1 MTLLFVGVFAVLIIA
16 IILCLGLGTAGY
28 PVFSLAEH
36 QRVPRRFSD
45 HLPWALLAAPGIVIN
60 KNGSFQAT
68 FRYRGP
74 DLYSATRHELLSVT
88 ARFNNALKRLGA
100 GWALY
105 ADDQRVRAQAY
116 PASDWPEPVTYVL
129 DAERATT
136 FRDQEYFENEYYL
149 TLIYLPPPDVAA
161 RVGDWFYEGA
171 DPQRR
176 AVREHLAAFDQER
189 RRLGH
194 LLHDVLPE
202 LQALEDGD
210 LLTYLKRCISPKRH
224 PVRLPETPMYL
235 DALLPDTALIGGLA
249 PRLGNHHL
257 ALLTITQFPG
267 ESTPGLLDALNRL
280 PFEYRWVTRFIVEDK
295 LAAAKIM
302 KGYQQKWLSLRKSFA
317 TVIREA
323 LFGEESAMQNT
334 DALNKAADADAAL
347 QALGSDAVTFGY
359 YTQTMVL
366 SDTDPKRLQDKKLE
380 VERVINGL
388 GFTTIDENDNHNAFD
403 AYLGTIP
410 GNWAHNVRH
419 PLLHTQNLIHLF
431 PLSAVWAGA
440 QGDSN
445 LSGAPLLPV
454 VTAGSTPF
462 RLSLN
467 YGDVGHTLIVGPT
480 GAGKSTLL
488 RVLESAWCRYPGAQ
502 VYTFDKNKS
511 SLVLTKAV
519 GGDFY
524 DLGDPNST
532 LAFQPLAEIDQESE
546 RGWALEWL
554 VSVAEHEGLTVTP
567 ERKASLWAALNA
579 LAKSPKDE
587 RTLTGL
593 RTLLQDRAL
602 KETFQAY
609 THEGSY
615 GRLLDADR
623 DTLEYGRWQVFEM
636 GALIANYPKAVMPTL
651 TYLFHKLERRFDA
664 RTPTLMPIDEGWL
677 FLDNPV
683 FGPKLREWLKT
694 LRRFKVYLV
703 FASQSPADVANSPL
717 FDVLK
722 ESCYTKI
729 FLPNPNAQQAETAKF
744 YERFSLNERQI
755 EIIAHAIPKR
765 DYYYTSP
772 LGNRL
777 FSLALGEVGLAYCA
791 ATGDDAVKAAAPL
804 LGLSTPAFNHRYLQ
818 TQDLA
823 WVSDLMY
830 PPASTNAE
838 SADSASPPPSSSTR
852 VA

>member
-1 MTLLFVGVFAVLIIA
+1 MTLTLVLVFAFLMAGVVGVLAFSS
-16 IILCLGLGTAGY
+16 AGF
-28 PVFSLAEH
+28 PVFSLSEH
-36 QRVPRRFSD
+36 RTIPTRLSD
-45 HLPWALLAAPGIVIN
+45 HLPWALLAEPHIVVN
-60 KNGSFQAT
+60 KNGSFLAT

-74 DLYSATRHELLSVT
+74 DLFSATKHELIAVS
-88 ARFNNALKRLGA
+88 ARFNNALKRLSG

-105 ADDQRVRAQAY
+105 ADDQRIRADEY
-116 PASDWPEPVTYVL
+116 PETEWPDPVSHVL
-129 DAERATT
+129 DAERAAF
-136 FRDQEYFENEYYL
+136 FRETAHFENEYFL
-149 TLIYLPPPDVAA
+149 TLVYLPPRDVAGKVA
-161 RVGDWFYEGA
+161 EWFYEGA
-171 DPQRR
+171 DKSRK
-176 AVREHLAAFDQER
+176 AFREHLATFDQER
-189 RRLGH
+189 RRIGN
-194 LLHDVLPE
+194 LLREVIPE
-202 LQALEDGD
+202 LAPLERDG
-210 LLTYLKRCISPKRH
+210 LLTYLKRCVSPKRH
-224 PVRLPETPMYL
+224 PVKTPESPMYL
-235 DALLPDTALIGGLA
+235 DAFLADTPLIGGLS
-249 PRLGNHHL
+249 PRLGRNHL
-257 ALLTITQFPG
+257 QLLTITQFPG
-267 ESTPGLLDALNRL
+267 ESTPGMLDALNRL
-280 PFEYRWVTRFIVEDK
+280 PFEYRWVTRFIFEDK
-295 LAAAKIM
+295 LEATKIM
-302 KGYQQKWLSLRKSFA
+302 KGYQQKWLSLRKGFM
-317 TVIREA
+317 TVFREA
-323 LFGEESAMQNT
+323 MFGEESAIQNT

-347 QALGSDAVTFGY
+347 QALGSDVVSFGY
-359 YTQTMVL
+359 FTQTVLL

-388 GFTTIDENDNHNAFD
+388 GFTTIDENENHNAFD
-403 AYLGTIP
+403 AFLGTIP
-410 GNWAHNVRH
+410 GNCAHNVRH
-419 PLLHTQNLIHLF
+419 PLLHTLNLIHLF

-440 QGDSN
+440 KGDSN
-445 LSGAPLLPV
+445 LGGAALLPV
-454 VTAGSTPF
+454 VTGGSTPF

-467 YGDVGHTLIVGPT
+467 FGDVGHTLIVGPT

-488 RVLESAWCRYPGAQ
+488 RALESAWRRYPGAQ

-524 DLGDPNST
+524 DLGDSNST
-532 LAFQPLAEIDQESE
+532 LAFQPLAEVHEESE
-546 RGWALEWL
+546 RSWALEWL
-554 VSVAEHEGLTVTP
+554 VSVAEHEGIQITP
-567 ERKASLWAALNA
+567 ERKSALWAALNA
-579 LAKSPKDE
+579 LARSPKDE
-587 RTLTGL
+587 RTLTGF
-593 RTLLQDRAL
+593 RTLLNDRVL

-729 FLPNPNAQQAETAKF
+729 FLPNPNALQAETAKF

-755 EIIAHAIPKR
+755 EIIAHAVPKR
-765 DYYYTSP
+765 DYYFTSP

-777 FSLALGEVGLAYCA
+777 FSLALSDVGLAYCA
-791 ATGDDAVKAAAPL
+791 ATGDDAVKAVGPL
-804 LGLSTPAFNHRYLQ
+804 LRLSTEEFNRRYLEMKK
-818 TQDLA
+818 LG
-823 WVSDLMY
+823 WVTEIMY
-830 PPASTNAE
+830 GQ
-838 SADSASPPPSSSTR
+838 SAPKA

>member
-1 MTLLFVGVFAVLIIA
+1 MTLLLVLVFALLVAGVVAALA
-16 IILCLGLGTAGY
+16 LGSAGFS
-28 PVFSLAEH
+28 VFSLSEH
-36 QRVPRRFSD
+36 RTIPTRLSD
-45 HLPWALLAAPGIVIN
+45 HLPWALLAEPHIVIN
-60 KNGSFQAT
+60 KNGSFLAT

-74 DLYSATRHELLSVT
+74 DLFSATKHELIAVS
-88 ARFNNALKRLGA
+88 ARLNNALKRLSG

-105 ADDQRVRAQAY
+105 ADDQRIPAAAY
-116 PASDWPEPVTYVL
+116 PVAEWPDPVSHVL
-129 DAERATT
+129 DAERAAF
-136 FRDQEYFENEYYL
+136 FRETAHFENEYYL
-149 TLIYLPPPDVAA
+149 TLVYLPPRDV
-161 RVGDWFYEGA
+161 VGKVADWFYEGA
-171 DPQRR
+171 DKSRKAFQ
-176 AVREHLAAFDQER
+176 EHLATFDQER
-189 RRLGH
+189 RRIGN
-194 LLHDVLPE
+194 LLREVIPE
-202 LQALEDGD
+202 LSPLERDG
-210 LLTYLKRCISPKRH
+210 LLTYLKRCVSPKRH
-224 PVRLPETPMYL
+224 PVKTPESPMYL
-235 DALLPDTALIGGLA
+235 DAFLADTPLIGGRS
-249 PRLGNHHL
+249 PRLGHNHL
-257 ALLTITQFPG
+257 QLLTITQFPG
-267 ESTPGLLDALNRL
+267 ESMPGMLDALNRL
-280 PFEYRWVTRFIVEDK
+280 PFEYRWVTRFIFEDK
-295 LAAAKIM
+295 LEAMKIM
-302 KGYQQKWLSLRKSFA
+302 KGYQQKWLSLRKGFT
-317 TVIREA
+317 TVFREA
-323 LFGEESAMQNT
+323 MFGEESAIQNT
-334 DALNKAADADAAL
+334 DALNTAADADAAL
-347 QALGSDAVTFGY
+347 QALGSDAVSFGY
-359 YTQTMVL
+359 FTQTVLL

-388 GFTTIDENDNHNAFD
+388 GFTTIDENENHNAFD
-403 AYLGTIP
+403 AFLGTIP
-410 GNWAHNVRH
+410 GNCAHNVRH
-419 PLLHTQNLIHLF
+419 PLLHTLNLIHLF

-440 QGDSN
+440 KGDSN
-445 LSGAPLLPV
+445 LGGAPLLPV
-454 VTAGSTPF
+454 VTGGSTPF

-467 YGDVGHTLIVGPT
+467 FGDVGHTLIVGPT

-488 RVLESAWCRYPGAQ
+488 RALESAWRRYPGAQ

-524 DLGDPNST
+524 DLGDSNST
-532 LAFQPLAEIDQESE
+532 LAFQPLAEVHEESE
-546 RGWALEWL
+546 RSWALEWL
-554 VSVAEHEGLTVTP
+554 VSVAEHEGIQITP
-567 ERKASLWAALNA
+567 ERKSALWAALNA
-579 LAKSPKDE
+579 LARSPKDE
-587 RTLTGL
+587 RTLTGF
-593 RTLLQDRAL
+593 RTLLNDRAL

-744 YERFSLNERQI
+744 YERFSLNARQI
-755 EIIAHAIPKR
+755 EIIGHAVPKR

-777 FSLALGEVGLAYCA
+777 FSLALSEVGLAYCA
-791 ATGDDAVKAAAPL
+791 ATGDDAVKAVGPL
-804 LGLSTPAFNHRYLQ
+804 LKLPTEEFNRRYLE
-818 TQDLA
+818 TKKLG
-823 WVSDLMY
+823 WVTEIMY
-830 PPASTNAE
+830 GT
-838 SADSASPPPSSSTR
+838 SAPKA

>member
-1 MTLLFVGVFAVLIIA
+1 MALLLVTVFAVLVFGIIA
-16 IILCLGLGTAGY
+16 ALALGAAGFS
-28 PVFSLAEH
+28 VFSLSEH
-36 QRVPRRFSD
+36 KRVPTRFSD
-45 HLPWALLAAPGIVIN
+45 HLPWALLAAPHIVIN
-60 KNGSFQAT
+60 KNGSLLAT

-74 DLYSATRHELLSVT
+74 DLFSATKHELVAVS

-105 ADDQRVRAQAY
+105 ADDHRVPADRY
-116 PASDWPEPVTYVL
+116 PSAEWPDPVTYVI
-129 DAERATT
+129 DAERATY
-136 FRDQEYFENEYYL
+136 FREASHYENEYYL
-149 TLIYLPPPDVAA
+149 TLVYLPPADIAG
-161 RVGDWFYEGA
+161 RIGDWFYEGA
-171 DPQRR
+171 DPTKK
-176 AVREHLAAFDQER
+176 AFGEILATFDQER
-189 RRLGH
+189 RRIGN
-194 LLHDVLPE
+194 LLREVIPE
-202 LQALEDGD
+202 LVVLERDS
-210 LLTYLKRCISPKRH
+210 LLTYLKRCVSPKRH
-224 PVRLPETPMYL
+224 PVKTPESPVYL
-235 DALLPDTALIGGLA
+235 DAFLPDTPLVGGLA
-249 PRLGNHHL
+249 PRLGVHHL
-257 ALLTITQFPG
+257 QLLTVTQFPG
-267 ESTPGLLDALNRL
+267 ESAPGLLDGLNRL
-280 PFEYRWVTRFIVEDK
+280 PFEYRWITRFVFEEK
-295 LAAAKIM
+295 LVAAKVM
-302 KGYQQKWLSLRKSFA
+302 KGYQQKWLSLRKSFV
-317 TVIREA
+317 TVFREA
-323 LFGEESAMQNT
+323 MFGEESAIQNT
-334 DALNKAADADAAL
+334 DAINKAEDADAAL
-347 QALGSDAVTFGY
+347 QALGSDAVAFGY
-359 YTQTMVL
+359 FTQTIL
-366 SDTDPKRLQDKKLE
+366 LTDTDPKRLQDKKLE
-380 VERVINGL
+380 VERVVNSL
-388 GFTTIDENDNHNAFD
+388 GFTTIDENENHNAFD
-403 AYLGTIP
+403 AFLGTVP
-410 GNWAHNVRH
+410 GNCAHNVRH
-419 PLLHTQNLIHLF
+419 PLLHTLNLIHLF

-440 QGDSN
+440 KGDSN
-445 LSGAPLLPV
+445 LGGAPLLPV
-454 VTAGSTPF
+454 VTGGSTPF

-488 RVLESAWCRYPGAQ
+488 RVLESAWRRYPNAQ

-524 DLGDPNST
+524 DLGDPNSS
-532 LAFQPLAEIDQESE
+532 LAFQPLAEIHEESE
-546 RGWALEWL
+546 RSWALEWL
-554 VSVAEHEGLTVTP
+554 VSVAEHEGLAVTP
-567 ERKASLWAALNA
+567 ERKSALWAALNA

-587 RTLTGL
+587 RTLTGF
-593 RTLLQDRAL
+593 RTLLGDRAL

-651 TYLFHKLERRFDA
+651 TYLFHRLERRLDA

-729 FLPNPNAQQAETAKF
+729 FLPNPNAMQTETAKF

-755 EIIAHAIPKR
+755 EIISHATPKR

-777 FSLALGEVGLAYCA
+777 FSLALSDVGLAYCA
-791 ATGDDAVKAAAPL
+791 ATGDEAVRSVAPWL
-804 LGLSTPAFNHRYLQ
+804 HLTTEEFNRRYLASLQ
-818 TQDLA
+818 LG
-823 WVSDLMY
+823 WVTEIMY
-830 PPASTNAE
+830 PN
-838 SADSASPPPSSSTR
+838 SAPKA